1 MWQCPPLSKRI
12 FLSKATFQC
21 QHSNGSYSD
30 RPETYKSWKPEAMK
44 KALDAVM
51 QGTSIRGAA
60 LDYRVPKS
68 TLGDRASS
76 RVMPGG
82 INGPNRILNDEEET
96 ELVSFLRRCATVG
109 YPKTR
114 KDVMALVQKITDSRN
129 LNRQI
134 SNGWWDKFC
143 TRNPSITLRASVSL
157 SQARANATDPEVIDS
172 YFDLLQT
179 TMTEHDLLDK
189 PCQIFNI
196 DESGFSLAPK
206 SPKGIHVVGDHS
218 AKDIKSGDK
227 SQITVLACVIVQ
239 VDIVFHSWLSG
250 IGSLS
255 ALSSLMVRFL
265 GQYMVCQTMDG
276 WIMNF
281 SMFGFTIIF

>member
-1 MWQCPPLSKRI
+1 
-12 FLSKATFQC
+12 
-21 QHSNGSYSD
+21 
-30 RPETYKSWKPEAMK
+30 
-44 KALDAVM
+44 
-51 QGTSIRGAA
+51 
-60 LDYRVPKS
+60 
-68 TLGDRASS
+68 
-76 RVMPGG
+76 
-82 INGPNRILNDEEET
+82 
-96 ELVSFLRRCATVG
+96 
-109 YPKTR
+109 
-114 KDVMALVQKITDSRN
+114 MALVQKIADSRN

-143 TRNPSITLRASVSL
+143 ARNPSITLRASVSL

-179 TMTEHDLLDK
+179 TMTERDLLDK

-227 SQITVLACVIVQ
+227 SQITVLACVSAGGH
-239 VDIVFHSWLSG
+239 VFHLWLSG

-265 GQYMVCQTMDG
+265 EQYMVCQTMDG